1 MQRYFVITRSP
12 FLGGLKAMRESEVL
26 YTVEAIISYP
36 ENESS
41 WRYLRGLFKDET
53 TLYVND
59 TRVSSVCLKI
69 LKTKSNY
76 LFALSTLLDLI
87 CLGYQP
93 SEDFRHA
100 IEALRTSDFDKQDP
114 DIARTI
120 CSILEHVDPIR
131 VNYWVWR
138 KTRLP
143 QLA

>member
-1 MQRYFVITRSP
+1 
-12 FLGGLKAMRESEVL
+12 MRESEVL
-26 YTVEAIISYP
+26 YTIEAIISYP

-41 WRYLRGLFKDET
+41 WRYLRGLYKDEA

-59 TRVSSVCLKI
+59 TQVSSVCLKI
-69 LKTKSNY
+69 LRTKSNY

-93 SEDFRHA
+93 NEDFRDA
-100 IEALRTSDFDKQDP
+100 IEALRTSDNEEQDS

-120 CSILEHVDPIR
+120 CSILEQVDPIR

-138 KTRLP
+138 KSRLP
-143 QLA
+143 QAA